1 MQSYYALKACLEC
14 QLHRQGNRLII
25 IGVGT
30 LYYVLCTAAVWSTG
44 TLCALGGV
52 SFLSGCSFRRFKD
65 VCLRCFLEMYVRNKN
80 THKLFTHREEYNI
93 DVDYKVAQIIWSLKK
108 VMKDVWVHTDIT
120 FVCRLWYLGKI
131 CRLIHVWDLWNVRE
145 SESQIFFSEEKFTQN
160 RFLVEKAEFD
170 SLYFCSH
177 ESICILN
184 WVVFY
189 IYFKIYYSIYKF
201 IFTKQNL
208 INGFSPLWTPFNLE
222 LFECLNCLSY
232 ISFLLNLLYFILM
245 NIKKKWI
252 INIAV

>member
-80 THKLFTHREEYNI
+80 THKLFTHREEYNSNHLVFEES
-93 DVDYKVAQIIWSLKK
+93 DERRLSSHWNYFCLQTLVSWKDLPFDTCLRSLKCER
-108 VMKDVWVHTDIT
+108 T
-120 FVCRLWYLGKI
+120 
-131 CRLIHVWDLWNVRE
+131 
-145 SESQIFFSEEKFTQN
+145 QIFFSEEKFTQN

-170 SLYFCSH
+170 SWYFCSH
-177 ESICILN
+177 EAF
-184 WVVFY
+184 V
-189 IYFKIYYSIYKF
+189 FKIKLYFIYILKSIILYIKLYLQSR
-201 IFTKQNL
+201 IWL
-208 INGFSPLWTPFNLE
+208 MDPPPPLWTPF
-222 LFECLNCLSY
+222 LNCFSY
-232 ISFLLNLLYFILM
+232 IYFLLNLLYFIL
-245 NIKKKWI
+245 IY
-252 INIAV
+252 